1 MSGNERFFMEL
12 ERHVGICVIDFKED
26 RSNAASLDIPVV
38 ALNRGAGRLIP
49 LRMGGVKTQTL
60 SSGLDI
66 AQHHLDCIS
75 FLVGG
80 KKYQ

>member
-38 ALNRGAGRLIP
+38 ALNRG
-49 LRMGGVKTQTL
+49 
-60 SSGLDI
+60 LD
-66 AQHHLDCIS
+66 
-75 FLVGG
+75 G
-80 KKYQ
+80 